1 MEDLSTVFLY
11 FSASQ
16 YSAAIQ
22 HNAKENNPYCR
33 KSFKQSFKTKINLN
47 LYFHLSSRYLKRFYE
62 EFMRAK
68 NLTVLQKT

>member
-33 KSFKQSFKTKINLN
+33 KSFK
-47 LYFHLSSRYLKRFYE
+47 
-62 EFMRAK
+62 
-68 NLTVLQKT
+68 